1 MDSIAGIS
9 VTPAAF
15 PAMRQPAVV
24 SCCLAHPTEAL
35 ESGIAQGQLGGSVAA
50 PVVLAQD
57 PPRSLLLAAMR
68 QRGIL
73 LPCYDCIIDKEGK
86 SAPIKTV
93 WREMHA
99 VGGADKVRGRRERG
113 AAGQMGGTPWGSL
126 CEGPGCC

>member
-1 MDSIAGIS
+1 ML
-9 VTPAAF
+9 PC
-15 PAMRQPAVV
+15 VV

-86 SAPIKTV
+86 YAPIKTV
-93 WREMHA
+93 WREIDSVCGSDKA
-99 VGGADKVRGRRERG
+99 QGGRERG
-113 AAGQMGGTPWGSL
+113 MVR
-126 CEGPGCC
+126 